1 MLRMVGVKMTVIK
14 IMPVVVDM
22 GKSAVFSGSAIMA
35 VNMQIIL
42 MFFVGSIVMLVLMP
56 MRGFKVMMMVG
67 SMLFMVSIMLV
78 FMMLMVL
85 RGTRIMGA
93 VPVMIMGVFIS

>member
-14 IMPVVVDM
+14 IMPVIVDM

-35 VNMQIIL
+35 VDMQIIL
-42 MFFVGSIVMLVLMP
+42 MFFICSIVMLVLMP
-56 MRGFKVMMMVG
+56 MRGFGFTMMIG

-93 VPVMIMGVFIS
+93 VPVMIMGVFTS

>member
-1 MLRMVGVKMTVIK
+1 MVGVKMTVIK

-22 GKSAVFSGSAIMA
+22 GKSAVFRDSAIMA

-42 MFFVGSIVMLVLMP
+42 MFFICSIVMLVLMP
-56 MRGFKVMMMVG
+56 MRGFGVTMMIG

>member
-22 GKSAVFSGSAIMA
+22 GKSAVFVHSVILA
-35 VNMQIIL
+35 VDMQIIL
-42 MFFVGSIVMLVLMP
+42 MLFIGSIVMLVLMP
-56 MRGFKVMMMVG
+56 MRGFGVTMMVG

-78 FMMLMVL
+78 FMVLM
-85 RGTRIMGA
+85 GTRIMGA

>member
-1 MLRMVGVKMTVIK
+1 MTVIK

-22 GKSAVFSGSAIMA
+22 GKSAVFSDSAIMA

-42 MFFVGSIVMLVLMP
+42 MLFICSIVMLVLMP
-56 MRGFKVMMMVG
+56 MRGFGVTVMIG

>member
-78 FMMLMVL
+78 FMVL
-85 RGTRIMGA
+85 RRTRIMGA
-93 VPVMIMGVFIS
+93 VPVMLMGVFIS

>member
-22 GKSAVFSGSAIMA
+22 GKSAVFSDSAIMA

-42 MFFVGSIVMLVLMP
+42 MLFICSIVMLVLMP
-56 MRGFKVMMMVG
+56 MRGFGVTMMVR

-78 FMMLMVL
+78 FMVL
-85 RGTRIMGA
+85 RRTRIMGA